1 MELYKD
7 LNKNIDLEKI
17 EGLEFV
23 IYHLQKLGYGQFG
36 AMGLIPLSYSE
47 IGAYVEYA
55 KVPLTGDEVVLIREL
70 SELYCSFSNN
80 SNPNIKS
87 PFAARN

>member
-1 MELYKD
+1 MELYKA
-7 LNKNIDLEKI
+7 LNKTIELEKI

-55 KVPLTGDEVVLIREL
+55 NVPLTGDEVVLIREL

-80 SNPNIKS
+80 KSPSVKS
-87 PFAARN
+87 PFK

>member
-1 MELYKD
+1 
-7 LNKNIDLEKI
+7 
-17 EGLEFV
+17 
-23 IYHLQKLGYGQFG
+23 
-36 AMGLIPLSYSE
+36 MGLIPLSYSE

-87 PFAARN
+87 PFTARN